1 MPPSFPLLPPRL
13 AGLADVAC
21 NLSWS
26 WNSDART
33 LFRAV
38 DEQLW
43 KRYRYDP
50 LRVLEKVGA
59 ERLAQ
64 CADDARFLE
73 LYDSVMRWF
82 ESEKSSDLTWYART
96 YPDLRRRPIAYFCAE
111 FGIYHS
117 VPIYSGGLGVLAGD
131 HCKTA
136 SDLGVPLVG
145 IGILY
150 RSGYFDQ
157 HVRLDGW
164 QEDMADHID
173 PLRTPLEPIK
183 GPHGELFLTKVQ
195 TFGRDVCI
203 RVWRLAVGRTSV
215 YLLDTDFDENHP
227 DDRALLSKLYAGG
240 PELRLKQEWLL
251 GVGGVRA
258 LRALG
263 IEPAAWHANEGH
275 VAFMLIERVRE
286 LMAAGVPRDEAVR
299 RVRENSTF
307 TTHTPVAAGHDI
319 FPADQVTACA
329 GSLWSGGG
337 VDDATLTAFGLNPA
351 AGHGSFHMT
360 AAAIRL
366 SRHVNAVS
374 RAHQVVTRRMWAPLW
389 PGRREKEIPVGY
401 VTNGVHL
408 ATWMATPIVRLLEKH
423 LGRDWGTHAA
433 DPELWARV
441 MQLEDGELWYAHQ
454 RLKHTLLALLREEV
468 RREFAKRSRDA
479 NQLFGSG
486 VLLSHDALTIGFARR
501 FATYKRATLPFEDV
515 ERLLSIVTSKTRPVQ
530 IVFAG
535 KAHPADTAG
544 KQVLQE
550 VYQAARDPRFQ
561 GRIAF
566 VEDYDLHLAHVLVQ
580 GVDLWL
586 NLPRPP
592 MEASGTSG
600 MKAAL
605 NGVPQLS
612 SADGWWEEGFDGH
625 NGWSIGTAGD
635 GGEPAEE
642 DAAAAAQL
650 YDLLD
655 REIVPMYYDVDADG
669 IPHRWITVMKHAL
682 SAAGARFTARRMLT
696 EYVEDS
702 YVPSMLGDRVPDAPP
717 TG

>member
-1 MPPSFPLLPPRL
+1 MPPSFPFLPPRL
-13 AGLADVAC
+13 AGLVDVAC

-26 WNSDART
+26 WNSDARM
-33 LFRAV
+33 LFRAL

-50 LRVLEKVGA
+50 LRVLENVGA

-64 CADDARFLE
+64 CGADPRFLA
-73 LYDSVMRWF
+73 LYDSVMRWS
-82 ESEKSSDLTWYART
+82 ESERSSDLTWFAGT
-96 YPDLRRRPIAYFCAE
+96 HPDIRHRPIAYFCAE
-111 FGIYHS
+111 FGIHHS

-145 IGILY
+145 VGILY
-150 RSGYFDQ
+150 RNGYFDQ

-164 QEDMADHID
+164 QEDKDDRFD
-173 PLRTPLEPIK
+173 PSRTPLEPVK
-183 GPHGELFLTKVQ
+183 DPNGELLLTKVP
-195 TFGRDVCI
+195 TFGRDVYV
-203 RVWRLAVGRTSV
+203 RVWRLAVGRTPV
-215 YLLDTDFDENHP
+215 FLLDTDLDENHD
-227 DDRALLSKLYAGG
+227 DDRALLSKLYADG
-240 PELRLKQEWLL
+240 PDLRLKQEWLL

-286 LMAAGVPRDEAVR
+286 LMVQGVRYDDAVR
-299 RVRENSTF
+299 QVRQNSTF
-307 TTHTPVAAGHDI
+307 TTHTPVPAGHDM
-319 FPADQVTACA
+319 FPVERVAACA
-329 GSLWSGGG
+329 GTTW
-337 VDDATLTAFGLNPA
+337 DDARVDRDRFLRI
-351 AGHGSFHMT
+351 GHHPTIDHETFHMT

-374 RAHQVVTRRMWAPLW
+374 RAHQVVTRRMWEPLW
-389 PGRREKEIPVGY
+389 PERREKEIPIGY

-408 ATWMATPIVRLLEKH
+408 ATWMAYPIMKLLDEH
-423 LGRDWGTHAA
+423 LGGDWGTRAS

-441 MQLEDGELWYAHQ
+441 LRLDDAELWRAHQ
-454 RLKHTLLALLREEV
+454 RLKHTLLSLLRDEA
-468 RREFAKRSRDA
+468 RRAFAQRSRDA

-501 FATYKRATLPFEDV
+501 FATYKRATLPFHDV
-515 ERLLSIVTSKTRPVQ
+515 ERLLSIVTSKSRPVQ

-586 NLPRPP
+586 NAPRPP

-612 SADGWWEEGFDGH
+612 SVDGWWEEGFDGH
-625 NGWSIGTAGD
+625 NGWSIGAAGD
-635 GGEPAEE
+635 GLDVDGA

-650 YDLLD
+650 YDLLE
-655 REIVPMYYDVDADG
+655 REVVPTFYDLDAQG
-669 IPHRWITVMKHAL
+669 IPRRWIAIMKQAL
-682 SAAGARFTARRMLT
+682 STAGARFTSRRMLM

-702 YVPSMLGDRVPDAPP
+702 YVPSILGDRVLDAPP
-717 TG
+717 TA

>member
-38 DEQLW
+38 DDQLW

-50 LRVLEKVGA
+50 LRVLEEVGA

-64 CADDARFLE
+64 CAADTRFLA

-82 ESEKSSDLTWYART
+82 ESEKSSDLTWYARA
-96 YPDLRRRPIAYFCAE
+96 YPDLRHRPIAYFCAE

-145 IGILY
+145 VGILY

-164 QEDMADHID
+164 QEDMDDHID
-173 PLRTPLEPIK
+173 PLRTPLEPIN
-183 GPHGELFLTKVQ
+183 GPNGEHFLTKVQ
-195 TFGRDVCI
+195 TFGRDVYI

-215 YLLDTDFDENHP
+215 YLLDTDLDENHH

-251 GVGGVRA
+251 GVGGVRV

-263 IEPAAWHANEGH
+263 VEPAAWHANEGH
-275 VAFMLIERVRE
+275 VTFMLVERLRE
-286 LMAAGVPRDEAVR
+286 LMARGVPYDDAVHQVRD
-299 RVRENSTF
+299 NSTF
-307 TTHTPVAAGHDI
+307 TTHTPVPAGHDI
-319 FPADQVTACA
+319 FPVGQVTACA
-329 GSLWSGGG
+329 GTPWNSEF
-337 VDDATLTAFGLNPA
+337 DAAKFAALGRNPTAGP
-351 AGHGSFHMT
+351 GSFHMT
-360 AAAIRL
+360 GAAIRL

-389 PGRREKEIPVGY
+389 PERRENEIPVGY

-423 LGRDWGTHAA
+423 LGVDWGTHDA

-441 MQLEDGELWYAHQ
+441 MQLDDGEFWYAHQ

-479 NQLFGSG
+479 NRSC
-486 VLLSHDALTIGFARR
+486 SARR
-501 FATYKRATLPFEDV
+501 SALARRTHDRVRTPFCH
-515 ERLLSIVTSKTRPVQ
+515 VQ
-530 IVFAG
+530 
-535 KAHPADTAG
+535 
-544 KQVLQE
+544 
-550 VYQAARDPRFQ
+550 ARD
-561 GRIAF
+561 
-566 VEDYDLHLAHVLVQ
+566 
-580 GVDLWL
+580 
-586 NLPRPP
+586 
-592 MEASGTSG
+592 
-600 MKAAL
+600 
-605 NGVPQLS
+605 
-612 SADGWWEEGFDGH
+612 
-625 NGWSIGTAGD
+625 
-635 GGEPAEE
+635 
-642 DAAAAAQL
+642 
-650 YDLLD
+650 
-655 REIVPMYYDVDADG
+655 
-669 IPHRWITVMKHAL
+669 
-682 SAAGARFTARRMLT
+682 ARVR
-696 EYVEDS
+696 
-702 YVPSMLGDRVPDAPP
+702 GC
-717 TG
+717 

>member
-1 MPPSFPLLPPRL
+1 MPPSFPFLPPRL
-13 AGLADVAC
+13 AGLVDVAC

-26 WNSDART
+26 WNSDARM
-33 LFRAV
+33 LFRAL

-50 LRVLEKVGA
+50 LRVLDEVGA
-59 ERLAQ
+59 ERLAH
-64 CADDARFLE
+64 CGADPQFLA

-82 ESEKSSDLTWYART
+82 ESERSSDRTWFART
-96 YPDLRRRPIAYFCAE
+96 YPELRHRPIAYFCAE

-145 IGILY
+145 VGILY

-157 HVRLDGW
+157 RVRLDGW
-164 QEDMADHID
+164 QEDMDDRFD

-183 GPHGELFLTKVQ
+183 GPDGEPFLTKVP
-195 TFGRDVCI
+195 TFGRDVYL
-203 RVWRLAVGRTSV
+203 RVWRLAVGRTSL
-215 YLLDTDFDENHP
+215 YLLDTDLDENHG
-227 DDRALLSKLYAGG
+227 DDRALLGQLYAGG

-286 LMAAGVPRDEAVR
+286 LTVQGVPYDDAVR
-299 RVRENSTF
+299 QVRENSTF
-307 TTHTPVAAGHDI
+307 TTHTPVPAGHDM
-319 FPADQVTACA
+319 FPVERVTACA
-329 GSLWSGGG
+329 GTLW
-337 VDDATLTAFGLNPA
+337 DDAAVDRDRFLRIGRHPTID
-351 AGHGSFHMT
+351 HGTFHMT

-374 RAHQVVTRRMWAPLW
+374 RAHQVVTRRMWEPLW
-389 PGRREKEIPVGY
+389 PERRENEIPIGY

-408 ATWMATPIVRLLEKH
+408 ATWMARPIMKLLDAH
-423 LGRDWGTHAA
+423 LGGDWGARA
-433 DPELWARV
+433 SDPELWARV
-441 MQLEDGELWYAHQ
+441 LQLDDAELWQAHQ
-454 RLKHTLLALLREEV
+454 RLKHTLLSLLRDEV
-468 RREFAKRSRDA
+468 RRAFAQRSRDA

-501 FATYKRATLPFEDV
+501 FATYKRATLPFQDV

-544 KQVLQE
+544 KQLLQE

-612 SADGWWEEGFDGH
+612 SVDGWWEEGFDGR

-635 GGEPAEE
+635 GLDDAEA

-650 YDLLD
+650 YDLLE
-655 REIVPMYYDVDADG
+655 REVVPTFYERDAQG
-669 IPHRWITVMKHAL
+669 IPRRWVTVMKHAL
-682 SAAGARFTARRMLT
+682 STAGEKFTARRMLI

-702 YVPSMLGDRVPDAPP
+702 YVPSILGDRVPDAPP
-717 TG
+717 TA

>member
-1 MPPSFPLLPPRL
+1 
-13 AGLADVAC
+13 V
-21 NLSWS
+21 
-26 WNSDART
+26 
-33 LFRAV
+33 
-38 DEQLW
+38 
-43 KRYRYDP
+43 Y
-50 LRVLEKVGA
+50 
-59 ERLAQ
+59 
-64 CADDARFLE
+64 
-73 LYDSVMRWF
+73 
-82 ESEKSSDLTWYART
+82 
-96 YPDLRRRPIAYFCAE
+96 
-111 FGIYHS
+111 
-117 VPIYSGGLGVLAGD
+117 
-131 HCKTA
+131 
-136 SDLGVPLVG
+136 
-145 IGILY
+145 
-150 RSGYFDQ
+150 
-157 HVRLDGW
+157 
-164 QEDMADHID
+164 
-173 PLRTPLEPIK
+173 
-183 GPHGELFLTKVQ
+183 
-195 TFGRDVCI
+195 I

-215 YLLDTDFDENHP
+215 YLLDTDLDENHH

-251 GVGGVRA
+251 GVGGVRV

-275 VAFMLIERVRE
+275 VTFMLVERLRE
-286 LMAAGVPRDEAVR
+286 LLDSGVPYDDAVQQVRD
-299 RVRENSTF
+299 NSTF
-307 TTHTPVAAGHDI
+307 TTHTPVPAGHDI
-319 FPADQVTACA
+319 FPLEQVTACA
-329 GSLWSGGG
+329 AALWHSAD
-337 VDDATLTAFGLNPA
+337 VDAAKFAALGRNPTAAP
-351 AGHGSFHMT
+351 GSFHMT
-360 AAAIRL
+360 GAAIRL

-389 PGRREKEIPVGY
+389 PERREDEIPVGY

-423 LGRDWGTHAA
+423 LGADWGTRDA

-441 MQLEDGELWYAHQ
+441 MQLDDGEFWYAHQ

-501 FATYKRATLPFEDV
+501 FATYKRATLVFEDV

-535 KAHPADTAG
+535 KAHPADDAG

-592 MEASGTSG
+592 MEAAGTSG

-612 SADGWWEEGFDGH
+612 SADGWWAEGFNGH
-625 NGWSIGTAGD
+625 NGWSIGTSGD
-635 GGEPAEE
+635 GVAPAEE
-642 DAAAAAQL
+642 DAAAAVQL
-650 YDLLD
+650 YDLLE
-655 REIVPMYYDVDADG
+655 REVVPTYYDVDADG
-669 IPHRWITVMKHAL
+669 IPHRWLTVMKHAL

-702 YVPSMLGDRVPDAPP
+702 YVPSILGDRVPDAPP